1 MPMID
6 PMIDGAGTAQQHDAR
21 GGRRIPY
28 LRWWIVALIFTG
40 TVLNYVARN
49 TLSVL
54 APQLK
59 TELAMTTA
67 QYSYV
72 VGTFLISYAV
82 MQPICGYVIDRVGL
96 RKGFAFFAVAWSIAN
111 MLHALAGGWL
121 DLALFRMLL
130 GGTEAALVPAGMK
143 AITEW
148 FPMKER
154 SIATGWFSA
163 GTAFGAAI
171 APPLIFAITL
181 FGDWHWSFVVTGIAG
196 LAWGIAWL
204 LFYDAP
210 DRHRAITPKER
221 DYIVADRAPAV
232 VGKADVRGIVTS
244 GRFWRIAIP
253 RFFVDPAWQT
263 LNFWVPLYLASA
275 HKMDLGQIAAFAWL
289 PFLAADLGAI
299 FAGYLSPFLTR
310 VFGMRVISSRVA
322 GISLGATLMIGPG
335 CIGLSS
341 SPYVAIALFCV
352 GGFAHAMI
360 SVLHTTLSTDIFP
373 RRDVATAVGF
383 VGQIGWVGGAV
394 STLVIGQVADRTG
407 FAPIF
412 ATLSVFDLIAAGI
425 LIVSLRHLRPAE
437 PDRA

>member
-1 MPMID
+1 MSDVREAAIPHE
-6 PMIDGAGTAQQHDAR
+6 TAR
-21 GGRRIPY
+21 GRRIPH
-28 LRWWIVALIFTG
+28 LRWWIVGLIFAG

-59 TELAMTTA
+59 TELSMTTA

-72 VGTFLISYAV
+72 VSAFLISYAV
-82 MQPICGYVIDRVGL
+82 MQPVCGYIIDRVGL
-96 RKGFAFFAVAWSIAN
+96 KKGFAFFAAAWSAAN
-111 MLHALAGGWL
+111 MLHALAGSWT
-121 DLALFRMLL
+121 DLVLFRMLL
-130 GGTEAALVPAGMK
+130 GGAEAALVPAGMK

-163 GTAFGAAI
+163 GTAFGSAI
-171 APPLIFAITL
+171 APPLIFFITL
-181 FGDWHWSFVVTGIAG
+181 FGSWHWAFVVTGAVG
-196 LAWGIAWL
+196 LLWSIAWL
-204 LFYDAP
+204 LCYDAP
-210 DRHRAITPKER
+210 TRHRAITTTER
-221 DYIVADRAPAV
+221 DYIAADRPPPQ

-275 HKMDLGQIAAFAWL
+275 HGMSLGQIATYAWL
-289 PFLAADLGAI
+289 PFLAADLGAV

-310 VFGMRVISSRVA
+310 TFGIRVISSRVV
-322 GISLGATLMIGPG
+322 GISLGATLMIAPG
-335 CIGLSS
+335 CIGLSA
-341 SPYVAIALFCV
+341 SPYVAIGLFCI

-373 RRDVATAVGF
+373 QRDVGTAVGF

-394 STLVIGQVADRTG
+394 STLAIGQVADTIG

-412 ATLSVFDLIAAGI
+412 ACLSVFDLIAAAI
-425 LIVSLRHLRPAE
+425 LLVSLKHLHPAE
-437 PDRA
+437 EPETA

>member
-1 MPMID
+1 MGDVREATGQGRPQ
-6 PMIDGAGTAQQHDAR
+6 GR
-21 GGRRIPY
+21 GVPY
-28 LRWWIVALIFTG
+28 LRWWIVGLIFAG

-59 TELAMTTA
+59 TELSMTTA

-72 VGTFLISYAV
+72 VGTFLISYAI
-82 MQPICGYVIDRVGL
+82 MQPVCGYVIDRVGL
-96 RKGFAFFAVAWSIAN
+96 KKGFAFFAAAWSGAN
-111 MLHALAGGWL
+111 MLHALAGSWI
-121 DLALFRMLL
+121 DLSLFRMLL
-130 GGTEAALVPAGMK
+130 GGAEAALVPAGMK

-163 GTAFGAAI
+163 GTAFGSAI

-181 FGDWHWSFVVTGIAG
+181 FGSWHWAFVVTGVVG
-196 LAWGIAWL
+196 LIWSVAWL
-204 LFYDAP
+204 LCYDSP
-210 DRHRAITPKER
+210 DRHRAIRSDER
-221 DYIVADRAPAV
+221 AYILADRAPPAP
-232 VGKADVRGIVTS
+232 VGKADIRGIVTS
-244 GRFWRIAIP
+244 KRFWRIAIP

-275 HKMDLGQIAAFAWL
+275 HHMNLGQIAAFAWL
-289 PFLAADLGAI
+289 PFLAADLGAV

-310 VFGMRVISSRVA
+310 VFGIRVITSRVV
-322 GISLGATLMIGPG
+322 GISLGATLMIAPG
-335 CIGLSS
+335 CIGLSA

-373 RRDVATAVGF
+373 QRDVATAVGF
-383 VGQIGWVGGAV
+383 VGQIGWVGGAL
-394 STLVIGQVADRTG
+394 STLAIGQVADRIG

-425 LIVSLRHLRPAE
+425 LIVSLKHLRPAE
-437 PDRA
+437 PDEDVA

>member
-1 MPMID
+1 MVEIEDAASPTD
-6 PMIDGAGTAQQHDAR
+6 AATAQR
-21 GGRRIPY
+21 GIPH
-28 LRWWIVALIFTG
+28 LRWWIVGLIFAG

-59 TELAMTTA
+59 TELSMTTA

-82 MQPICGYVIDRVGL
+82 MQPVCGYVIDRIGL
-96 RKGFAFFAVAWSIAN
+96 KKGFAFFAAAWSAAN
-111 MLHALAGGWL
+111 ILHALAGTWI

-130 GGTEAALVPAGMK
+130 GGAEAALVPAGMK
-143 AITEW
+143 AITQW

-163 GTAFGAAI
+163 GTAFGSAI

-181 FGDWHWSFVVTGIAG
+181 FGSWHWAFVVTGVVG
-196 LAWGIAWL
+196 LLWAVAWL
-204 LFYDAP
+204 LCYDSP
-210 DRHRAITPKER
+210 DRHRSIRAGER
-221 DYIVADRAPAV
+221 AYILADRAPV
-232 VGKADVRGIVTS
+232 PVGKADVRAIVTS
-244 GRFWRIAIP
+244 KRFWRIAIP

-275 HKMDLGQIAAFAWL
+275 YGMNLAQIAAFAWL
-289 PFLAADLGAI
+289 PFLAADLGAV

-310 VFGMRVISSRVA
+310 TLGIRVISSRVV
-322 GISLGATLMIGPG
+322 GISMGATLMIAPG
-335 CIGLSS
+335 CIGLSA
-341 SPYVAIALFCV
+341 SPYVAIGLFCV

-373 RRDVATAVGF
+373 QRDVATAVGF

-394 STLVIGQVADRTG
+394 STLAIGQVADRIG

-412 ATLSVFDLIAAGI
+412 ACLSVFDLIAAAI
-425 LIVSLRHLRPAE
+425 LIVSLPHLRPAD
-437 PDRA
+437 PDPEQVGA